1 MLVVF
6 FCLQIKGKNYRSEV
20 NMNQK
25 LILLRSDQLATLRTS
40 PADKN
45 ILDLEN
51 INLKKYC
58 ICWQT
63 DIGDDD

>member
-1 MLVVF
+1 
-6 FCLQIKGKNYRSEV
+6 
-20 NMNQK
+20 MNQK

-58 ICWQT
+58 TC
-63 DIGDDD
+63 